1 MKAADRT
8 GAEARRALWL
18 RRSAEAIVVMRSGS
32 RWAEGRGRDASLKS
46 YRRWSV
52 ELLGTSSIA
61 RGTNP
66 VRTLLRRTPPSALR
80 RAKGTTKNKA
90 GIDGDM
96 IGLWCVAATFNC
108 CVFLH
113 PQHTLQQR
121 AAATRRCVWKAQL
134 WHGMLDMPRYLTMLR
149 NGPNNLTRICFA
161 KPTLLQYRYR
171 HLYGSRGRDCQRSGA
186 P

>member
-32 RWAEGRGRDASLKS
+32 RWAEGRRRDASLKS

-52 ELLGTSSIA
+52 ELLGTSSIV

-90 GIDGDM
+90 GIDGNM

-108 CVFLH
+108 CVFLDPSKH
-113 PQHTLQQR
+113 CSSVQR
-121 AAATRRCVWKAQL
+121 LDVDVEGTDVEGTDVEGS
-134 WHGMLDMPRYLTMLR
+134 GMACW
-149 NGPNNLTRICFA
+149 IC
-161 KPTLLQYRYR
+161 L
-171 HLYGSRGRDCQRSGA
+171 GI
-186 P
+186 